1 MSLLLANLILATGLP
16 PQTVMVDANVSCPG
30 RSDKVR
36 FTYRVDS
43 GACAPGGPCSYTH
56 ENPDPN
62 TSLVLRQNDCFW
74 PQTVHFVRDG
84 VCEGEP
90 VWAVKG
96 IVPRAPFRIEPW
108 PGGQGLALQQDA
120 KAPQSCPGPPKS
132 QASIGPLAIA
142 GTSSTWQMRALEDMT
157 LEEQPDG
164 LVVISTPAEQALAFE
179 GAYRSQPIERE
190 VAEAALAKMS
200 VQYPR
205 TEKTQVNVQSVFLGG
220 EEVLRKVQNGSYPM
234 CIASRDLDLALILD
248 EHITLTVSGH
258 QDIFVENSRC
268 SGL

>member
-1 MSLLLANLILATGLP
+1 MSLLLVNLILATGLP
-16 PQTVMVDANVSCPG
+16 PQTVMVDANLACPG

-62 TSLVLRQNDCFW
+62 STLVLRQNDCFW
-74 PQTVHFVRDG
+74 PQAVHFVRDG

-132 QASIGPLAIA
+132 LDTVGPLQIA
-142 GTSSTWQMRALEDMT
+142 KGVGSWQMRALEDMT

-164 LVVISTPAEQALAFE
+164 LVIMTTPVEQALAFE
-179 GAYRSQPIERE
+179 GAYRSQPMDRA

-205 TEKTQVNVQSVFLGG
+205 TEKMQVNVQSVLLGG
-220 EEVLRKVQNGSYPM
+220 QEVLRKVQDGNYPL
-234 CIASRDLDLALILD
+234 CIASRDLDLALILT
-248 EHITLTVSGH
+248 EEITLTVSGH
-258 QDIFVENSRC
+258 QDIFVETSRC
-268 SGL
+268 AGL